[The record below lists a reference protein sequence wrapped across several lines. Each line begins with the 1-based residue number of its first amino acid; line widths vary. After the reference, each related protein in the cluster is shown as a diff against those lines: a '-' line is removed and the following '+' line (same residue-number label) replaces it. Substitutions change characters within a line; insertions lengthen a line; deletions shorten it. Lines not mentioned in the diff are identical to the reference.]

1 MYPESFY
8 RGSDIATRTESTM
21 SKSPRA
27 TNVERRRFLQYTGT
41 AAATVA
47 AMSHG
52 IPAVHAG
59 EDNTIRL
66 ALLGCGGRGNGAVGN
81 ALKTANQGPIKL
93 FALADVHEG
102 SVESSFKTLSRRH
115 EDQVDVPQDRRLVG
129 FDAYKRAIDMLRPGD
144 IAMCTTRS
152 YIRPLHV
159 EYAVAKGINV
169 FMEKPFASDPAG
181 LHRMLRAGKEAE
193 EKGLKIA
200 AGLQCRHSPARAALI
215 DQINSGAIGDLQYV
229 RANRLTGRRWMG
241 DQGARSNDLMA
252 QLHFGRIPLL
262 WIGSGHM
269 VDNLIHQIDECCWL
283 MDAWPVSCH
292 GMGGREVGS
301 TDRGQNIDTYSMEFT
316 FPDGRKAFC
325 GFRRAQG
332 GFNEFATFVHG
343 SKKAGQFSGN
353 IHAATVHIFKDQRI
367 ASDNIEWSPTD
378 DAHSP
383 WDYQWID
390 FIDAIRNDKPFNQAR
405 RAVYADYASL
415 MGRAACHYNR
425 IVTWDE
431 VVDSQFQFCDYLD
444 ELDYDSP
451 APVQAD
457 ENGFFPAPAAGEWVE
472 L

>member
-1 MYPESFY
+1 MMSETKQAGNVDRRHFLKGV
-8 RGSDIATRTESTM
+8 GSM
-21 SKSPRA
+21 
-27 TNVERRRFLQYTGT
+27 T
-41 AAATVA
+41 AGAAVMA
-47 AMSHG
+47 GSL
-52 IPAVHAG
+52 PAVHAA

-66 ALLGCGGRGNGAVGN
+66 ALLGCGSRGAGAVGN
-81 ALKTANQGPIKL
+81 ALKTKDQGPIQL
-93 FALADVHEG
+93 YAAADVHGPAIE
-102 SVESSFKTLSRRH
+102 SVLRTLSRQFG
-115 EDQVDVPQDRRLVG
+115 EQVDVPEDRRFVG
-129 FDAYKRAIDMLRPGD
+129 FDGYKQAIDLLRPGD
-144 IAMCTTRS
+144 VAMCTTRS

-159 EYAVAKGINV
+159 EYAVSKGINV
-169 FMEKPFASDPAG
+169 FMEKPFASDPGG
-181 LHRMLRAGKEAE
+181 LHRMMRAGE
-193 EKGLKIA
+193 ESEKKGLKVA

-215 DQINSGAIGDLQYV
+215 DKINSGELGELQYV

-241 DQGARSNDLMA
+241 DQGERSNELMA
-252 QLHFGRIPLL
+252 QLQFGKIPLL

-283 MDAWPVSCH
+283 MDAWPVTCH

-301 TDRGQNIDTYSMEFT
+301 TDRGQNIDTYSMEYT

-332 GFNEFATFVHG
+332 GHTEFATFVHG
-343 SKKAGQFSGN
+343 SKRAGQFSGN

-367 ASDNIEWSPTD
+367 AADNIAWSPTA

-383 WDYQWID
+383 WDYQWKD
-390 FIDAIRNDKPFNQAR
+390 FIDAIRNDKPFNQAK

-415 MGRAACHYNR
+415 MGRAAAHHNR

-431 VVDSQFQFCDYLD
+431 VVNSPFQFCDYLD
-444 ELDYDSP
+444 ELNYDSP

-457 ENGFFPAPAAGEWVE
+457 ENGFFPAPAAGAWQE